1 MRILRRLL
9 VQAVSSR
16 PPAEYLVVPILILLV
31 LALVGPALL
40 SLREHAR
47 KQQKA
52 ARLEQLGV
60 SLNNYHDTFQ
70 SFPASP
76 TTKQQPPAR
85 RRESEPEPISPF

>member
-16 PPAEYLVVPILILLV
+16 PPAEFLVVPILILLV

-40 SLREHAR
+40 SQREQAR

-76 TTKQQPPAR
+76 MTKQQPPAR
-85 RRESEPEPISPF
+85 PRTSDPEPISPF

>member
-9 VQAVSSR
+9 VQVVNSR
-16 PPAEYLVVPILILLV
+16 PPAEFIVVPILLLLV
-31 LALVGPALL
+31 LALIGPALL
-40 SLREHAR
+40 SQREQAR
-47 KQQKA
+47 KRQKT
-52 ARLEQLGV
+52 ARFQQLGV

-85 RRESEPEPISPF
+85 KRESQPEPISSF

>member
-16 PPAEYLVVPILILLV
+16 PPAEYLVVPVLILLF
-31 LALVGPALL
+31 LALLGPVLL
-40 SLREHAR
+40 SKREQAR
-47 KQQKA
+47 KQQKNV
-52 ARLEQLGV
+52 RFQQLGV

-85 RRESEPEPISPF
+85 LRASEPEPISPF